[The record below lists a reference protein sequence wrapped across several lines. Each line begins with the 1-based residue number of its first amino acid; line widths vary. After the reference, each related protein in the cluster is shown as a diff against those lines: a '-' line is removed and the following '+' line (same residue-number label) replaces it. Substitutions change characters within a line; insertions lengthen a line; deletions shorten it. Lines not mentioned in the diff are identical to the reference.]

1 MSGYETLLNIVNAD
15 NPIQQ
20 PLTAADVVFSDPVI
34 DIGPNWNTK
43 VTITAIPG
51 SRYTGS
57 VDVCYHRELLDALNN
72 SVINEVIS
80 DVPFT
85 PELILS
91 LLNASRN
98 TTFTLSDMVCCDCG
112 PVCNCNKGG
121 ISIPDINLGDVA
133 SINLTIRSNSLAWI
147 GDTNISVLYG
157 LPTNIGLLHQLLN
170 HVFPNNGYFVH
181 P

>member
-1 MSGYETLLNIVNAD
+1 MSGFESLLNIVNAD

-20 PLTAADVVFSDPVI
+20 PITAADVVFSDPI
-34 DIGPNWNTK
+34 EDIGETWNTK

-57 VDVCYHRELLDALNN
+57 VDICYHREPLDVLNN

-85 PELILS
+85 REMILN
-91 LLNASRN
+91 LLNSSRD
-98 TTFTLSDMVCCDCG
+98 TTFTLSDMACCFC
-112 PVCNCNKGG
+112 V
-121 ISIPDINLGDVA
+121 PDIELGDVA
-133 SINLTIRSNSLAWI
+133 SINLTVKSNSLEWI

-170 HVFPNNGYFVH
+170 HVFPNDEYFTPSLIV
-181 P
+181 

>member
-1 MSGYETLLNIVNAD
+1 MSGYESLLNLINAD

-20 PLTAADVVFSDPVI
+20 PLTAADVVFSDPI
-34 DIGPNWNTK
+34 EDIGENWNTK
-43 VTITAIPG
+43 VIVTAVPG

-57 VDVCYHRELLDALNN
+57 VEVCYNRVPLDALNN

-85 PELILS
+85 PEMILN
-91 LLNASRN
+91 LLNSSRD
-98 TTFTLSDMVCCDCG
+98 TTFTLSDMQCCDCKHD
-112 PVCNCNKGG
+112 CNCNT
-121 ISIPDINLGDVA
+121 INIPDIGLGDVA
-133 SINLTIRSNSLAWI
+133 SINLTIKSNSLHWI
-147 GDTNISVLYG
+147 ADTNISVLYG